1 MAAIVLVAL
10 VIVAVLAAGVLRR
23 TRARALANIRAGW
36 GHRVDRP
43 RRMDAM
49 AASHRSRVANLGS
62 TGSLDDRT
70 WQDLNLDDVFAA
82 LDRTESTLGQHALY
96 HRLRTAPVADHL
108 EAFELLVSRLT
119 ADAPARERAQLALS
133 RLQDSH
139 GYDLW
144 WLAGKDAVE
153 IRAWW
158 YALFPLLAASTLVLA
173 VLAPFWAPA
182 LPGLVVAVV
191 MNVVVRYLTD
201 SRIGAVAGAFRQLAP
216 VISTGQS
223 LRFLTAADVQPL
235 IGPLQSDTQRLGRL
249 KTIARWIA
257 GDPLMLPERS
267 GSSGLLVNDVVTVF
281 YEYLNLLFLLDANGV
296 CFGAGQLRTHG
307 AAFLRVAAAIGEV
320 DAALSVASVRA
331 GRADWTRPSFSAPG
345 APAEWREVR
354 HPLIEDAVPNAI
366 ALPLAHGALITGS
379 NMSGKS
385 TFVRTIGVTTVMAQ
399 TLNTCLA
406 TKYEAPIL
414 RVRSSIGRSDDLLTG
429 TSYYVAEVEA
439 LLDLVNASAD
449 TASHLFLLDELFR
462 GTNAVERI
470 AAAQAVLTELVSGA
484 NGPKPHLVIAA
495 THDAELVD
503 LLADVYDVHHF
514 GDEVNLDGLV
524 FDHRLQPGPATT
536 RNAIALLRLH
546 GAPETLITRAL
557 ICAAELDR
565 QRGSDVVAR

>member
-10 VIVAVLAAGVLRR
+10 VIVAILGAGVVRR
-23 TRARALANIRAGW
+23 SRARALANIRADW
-36 GHRVDRP
+36 GHSVERP
-43 RRMDAM
+43 RRMDAI
-49 AASHRSRVANLGS
+49 AASHHSRVAHLGS

-108 EAFELLVSRLT
+108 EAFELLVSRLA

-153 IRAWW
+153 IRSW
-158 YALFPLLAASTLVLA
+158 YALFPLLATGTLVLA
-173 VLAPFWAPA
+173 ALSPFWAHAMPA
-182 LPGLVVAVV
+182 LVVVV
-191 MNVVVRYLTD
+191 VINVIVRYLTD
-201 SRIGAVAGAFRQLAP
+201 FRIGAVAGAFRQLAP

-223 LRFLTAADVQPL
+223 LRFLVGADVQPL

-257 GDPLMLPERS
+257 GDPLMLPMRS
-267 GSSGLLVNDVVTVF
+267 GSSALFVNDVVTVA

-296 CFGAGQLRTHG
+296 YFGAGELRTHG
-307 AAFLRVAAAIGEV
+307 AAFLRVTAAIGEV
-320 DAALSVASVRA
+320 DAAVSVASVRT
-331 GRADWTRPSFSAPG
+331 GRADWTVPRFAPAG
-345 APAEWREVR
+345 APAVWRDVR
-354 HPLIEDAVPNAI
+354 HPLIDDAVPNAI
-366 ALPLAHGALITGS
+366 SLPLAHGALVTGS

-414 RVRSSIGRSDDLLTG
+414 RVRSSIGRSDDLLSG
-429 TSYYVAEVEA
+429 TSYYVAEVRA
-439 LLDLVNASAD
+439 LLGLVDASAD
-449 TASHLFLLDELFR
+449 TSSHLFLLDELFR

-470 AAAQAVLTELVSGA
+470 AAAQAVLRELVIG
-484 NGPKPHLVIAA
+484 GTGTKPHLVMAA
-495 THDAELVD
+495 THDGELVD
-503 LLADVYDVHHF
+503 LLADNYHPYHF
-514 GDEVNLDGLV
+514 GDAVVADGLV
-524 FDHRLQPGPATT
+524 FDHRLQQGRATT
-536 RNAIALLRLH
+536 RNAIALLRLY
-546 GAPETLITRAL
+546 GASETLVARAMS
-557 ICAAELDR
+557 CAEELDR
-565 QRGSDVVAR
+565 RRGTSVVGR